1 MTERN
6 DAYWD
11 DLGVAWCAIN
21 PQIGVIAPKLKAR
34 LRRQSLLITSCLVA
48 GFTLGGA
55 GLLLGLF
62 TIWSGWAPGTLN
74 FVVRGIA
81 IVVISTIGL
90 FAAAQFSAVRS
101 DQAAKA
107 LSEMIDLS
115 INRARRT
122 LLMLRL
128 GFYVCAIAAVFGL
141 AGTAIRSHLSA
152 PPKMSPIVDLVILL
166 IFALGLFAY
175 GRYVNAEL
183 KWMRALS
190 HALALDSEK

>member
-34 LRRQSLLITSCLVA
+34 LRRQSYLITTFLVA

-62 TIWSGWAPGTLN
+62 TIWSGWTPGTWN

-81 IVVISTIGL
+81 IVVLSTILL
-90 FAAAQFSAVRS
+90 FAAARLSPFRT
-101 DQAAKA
+101 DHAAKA

-115 INRARRT
+115 ISRSRRT
-122 LLMLRL
+122 LLMIQL
-128 GFYVCAIAAVFGL
+128 GFYVCAIASIFGL
-141 AGTAIRSHLSA
+141 AGTAIRSHLSS
-152 PPKMSPIVDLVILL
+152 PPKMTPIADLVILL
-166 IFALGLFAY
+166 IFALGLVAY
-175 GRYVNAEL
+175 GRSTKADL
-183 KWMRALS
+183 MRMRALR
-190 HALALDSEK
+190 HALEIDGEK